1 MDGGRGRKAGRGQ
14 AAGLVLLGPGA
25 CAGHTGL
32 AWEGSGWLA
41 PLCPG
46 ICAGYAGQGREEPEK
61 WVPGGKWAEEHHLA
75 RMQHAGAPNCL
86 NDRDSNERLTQA
98 AAEPEGSCT
107 DPKKKSPWC
116 EKPVTCGSRVSH
128 REMEVLKAAI

>member
-1 MDGGRGRKAGRGQ
+1 MQQPGTRLPHLLLVIANLAAQQSNARLVPSAICGHEPQAGATVDGGRGRKVGRGQ

-61 WVPGGKWAEEHHLA
+61 WVPGGNGQKNTTWLGCSMREHQTA
-75 RMQHAGAPNCL
+75 
-86 NDRDSNERLTQA
+86 
-98 AAEPEGSCT
+98 
-107 DPKKKSPWC
+107 
-116 EKPVTCGSRVSH
+116 
-128 REMEVLKAAI
+128 